1 MMMHTRRQFMHHIGC
16 ASALGALSPLAAW
29 AQTIDQLKIFYGFP
43 AGSAGDSVARRVGE
57 KLAASPYTRNPAVVE
72 NKPGAGGRIAQ
83 ESLKG
88 APADGTVLTLSPFSC
103 TSIYPHIYSHPFN
116 PPHMIPLVEV
126 GGGERT
132 TPQAVADA
140 MAFYAH
146 IGKRPIQVRREIKG
160 HIANRLQ
167 AALWREAFHLV
178 DQGVATVEDIDTAIS
193 QGPGLRWA
201 LMGPFMNLHLSGGD
215 GGIAHLLAHL
225 GGPIESWWQD
235 LGAPSMTEA
244 LQRRVTEGVAQALGD
259 RQASDLARAR
269 DALLIELLRAKQAS
283 GLLGQPDPDLDA

>member
-1 MMMHTRRQFMHHIGC
+1 MMHTRRQFMHHIGC
-16 ASALGALSPLAAW
+16 ASALGALSPLSAW

-57 KLAASPYTRNPAVVE
+57 KLAASPFTRNPAVVE

-103 TSIYPHIYSHPFN
+103 TSIYPHIYSRPFN

-132 TPQAVADA
+132 APQAVADA

-146 IGKRPIQVRREIKG
+146 IGKCPSQVRREIKG

-193 QGPGLRWA
+193 HGPGLRWA

-235 LGAPSMTEA
+235 LGAPSMNES
-244 LQRRVTEGVAQALGD
+244 LQRQVTEGVAQALGD

>member
-1 MMMHTRRQFMHHIGC
+1 MMHTRRQFMHHIGC

-103 TSIYPHIYSHPFN
+103 TSIYPHIYSRPFN

-132 TPQAVADA
+132 APQAVADA

-146 IGKRPIQVRREIKG
+146 IGKRPILVRREIKG

-178 DQGVATVEDIDTAIS
+178 DQGVATMEDIDTAIS

-201 LMGPFMNLHLSGGD
+201 RMGPFMNLHLSG
-215 GGIAHLLAHL
+215 ATVAL
-225 GGPIESWWQD
+225 PTCWPTWV
-235 LGAPSMTEA
+235 APSKAGGRTWA
-244 LQRRVTEGVAQALGD
+244 PR
-259 RQASDLARAR
+259 
-269 DALLIELLRAKQAS
+269 
-283 GLLGQPDPDLDA
+283 P

>member
-1 MMMHTRRQFMHHIGC
+1 MMHTRRQFMHHLGC

-29 AQTIDQLKIFYGFP
+29 AQTIDQVKIFYGFP
-43 AGSAGDSVARRVGE
+43 AGSAG
-57 KLAASPYTRNPAVVE
+57 
-72 NKPGAGGRIAQ
+72 GRIAL

-88 APADGTVLTLSPFSC
+88 APADGSVLTLSPFSC
-103 TSIYPHIYSHPFN
+103 TSIYPHIYSRPFN

-132 TPQAVADA
+132 APQAVADA

-146 IGKRPIQVRREIKG
+146 IGKRPILVRREIKG

-201 LMGPFMNLHLSGGD
+201 LMGPFMSLHLSGGD

-244 LQRRVTEGVAQALGD
+244 LQRQVTEGVAQALGD
-259 RQASDLARAR
+259 RQASDLVRAR

-283 GLLGQPDPDLDA
+283 GLLGPPDPDLDA

>member
-1 MMMHTRRQFMHHIGC
+1 MMHTRRQFMHHVGC

-29 AQTIDQLKIFYGFP
+29 AQTIDQVKIFYGFP

-72 NKPGAGGRIAQ
+72 NKPGAGGRIAL

-88 APADGTVLTLSPFSC
+88 APADGSVLTLSPFSC
-103 TSIYPHIYSHPFN
+103 TSIYPHIYSRPFN

-132 TPQAVADA
+132 APQAVADA

-146 IGKRPIQVRREIKG
+146 IGKRPILVRREIKG

-201 LMGPFMNLHLSGGD
+201 LMGPFMSLHLSGGD

-244 LQRRVTEGVAQALGD
+244 LQRRVTEGVAQALGE